1 MEEKFQLL
9 DLLFP
14 ADFMTELR
22 QQNESYNQSV
32 EPVVIGTPAYTC
44 RRFEQDKATW
54 NLFFYP
60 MADTFPRQRRSGEAC
75 VGRVFHFSW

>member
-44 RRFEQDKATW
+44 RRFEQDKAT
-54 NLFFYP
+54 
-60 MADTFPRQRRSGEAC
+60 
-75 VGRVFHFSW
+75 